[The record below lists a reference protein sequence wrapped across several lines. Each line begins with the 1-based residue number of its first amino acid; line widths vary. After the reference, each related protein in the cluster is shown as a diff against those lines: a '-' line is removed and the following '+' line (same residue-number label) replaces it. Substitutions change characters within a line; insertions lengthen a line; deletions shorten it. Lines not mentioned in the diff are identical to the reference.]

1 MPILW
6 RYLSLRYIKTLLLSI
21 FTFVVVLITLRME
34 EIAHFAT
41 LGPESGVI
49 LKFALY
55 QIPYILPIAIPVS
68 CLIAALLLS
77 QNLSETHE
85 LTAIRSF
92 GLSIRSCMTPIL
104 FIALFV
110 SLLNFW
116 IVSELATTCHL
127 NCTKLKAELRQ
138 VNPLLL
144 ASHKH
149 LMKIKGL
156 YFDALGSSK
165 LGETAEDA
173 VFAYPEKKSGR
184 IALLV
189 AKKLSLD
196 EDSFH
201 GVDVTLI
208 GSISSKSETEPDSL
222 FVENIGDYSLPLQDF
237 SLLMENK
244 TWSLSLDYLKMP
256 LLLIKKEQ
264 EEQILRELQEAE
276 ETSQAKAKER
286 DINRIEM
293 EVMRRIS
300 VGIAAFTFTLLGLA
314 FGIRISRGGSVKN
327 LVYVVCLAALFLVCY
342 FTAKGSD
349 HKAGTAIALYTLPHG
364 LIILFSFIRI
374 HRLEG
379 GTV

>member
-6 RYLSLRYIKTLLLSI
+6 RYLSSRYIKSLLLTI

-41 LGPESGVI
+41 LGPELEVI
-49 LKFALY
+49 LKFAFY
-55 QIPYILPIAIPVS
+55 QIPYVLPIAIPVS
-68 CLIAALLLS
+68 SLIAALLLS

-104 FIALFV
+104 VIALFV

-127 NCTKLKAELRQ
+127 KCTKLKAEVRQ

-149 LMKIKGL
+149 LMRIKGL

-165 LGETAEDA
+165 LGESAEDA
-173 VFAYPEKKSGR
+173 IFAYPEKKSGR

-196 EDSFH
+196 NDSFH

-208 GSISSKSETEPDSL
+208 GSISSKNGKDLDSL

-244 TWSLSLDYLKMP
+244 TWSVSLDYLKMP

-276 ETSQAKAKER
+276 EVSQAKAKEK
-286 DINRIEM
+286 DIGRIEM
-293 EVMRRIS
+293 EIMRRIS
-300 VGIAAFTFTLLGLA
+300 VGIAPFTFTLLGLA
-314 FGIRISRGGSVKN
+314 FGIRIGRGGSIKN
-327 LVYVVCLAALFLVCY
+327 LIYIVCLAALFLICY

-349 HKAGTAIALYTLPHG
+349 HKAATAIALYTLPHG
-364 LIILFSFIRI
+364 VIVLLSLVRI
-374 HRLEG
+374 HKLEG